1 MLHLLNRKG
10 DIMKKINKNV
20 VLLLLNILCFVVVLI
35 GSFIDD
41 FTSRINIAVC
51 VIIFIAIIVQ
61 IIAILGESKS

>member
-35 GSFIDD
+35 GSFIDG

-61 IIAILGESKS
+61 IIAILGERKS